1 MIPVVFAICN
11 GIAGNGAAKPLEAA
25 DVSARIRQ
33 GRKAGRLPP
42 IFTHRLIHKGD
53 PGGETPLK
61 PFIVLVLG
69 EKLPTLGALARIC
82 TLLTMI
88 WPRFDVALP

>member
-1 MIPVVFAICN
+1 MIPGVFTICN
-11 GIAGNGAAKPLEAA
+11 GIAGIGAAKPLEAA
-25 DVSARIRQ
+25 DVSARFRQ

-42 IFTHRLIHKGD
+42 IFAHRLIHRRG
-53 PGGETPLK
+53 PGGEMPLK

-88 WPRFDVALP
+88 WPRFDGALP